1 MQDYQRLLALSILA
15 YAVQKNLSAERL
27 CHLAGV
33 DFDGLRDGTQPVT
46 AKQAADLWLNA
57 THLSRDAQF
66 GLHFGESLQLTAL
79 GVVGGLIQ
87 NSRTI
92 GEALTQAAA
101 FTHLITD
108 IIAVKVERTDLT
120 FTIQFMPNRSR
131 QRESPLVFRQ
141 VMDFFMAFMIHEVDG
156 LVLAKIQPS
165 AVKMPHLDSE
175 RPEYERVLRCRSIQQ
190 SDNYALTFDG
200 RYWNEPILTA
210 NYELQS
216 LLLQKVTA
224 MDRAFGTTR
233 KVSDRIGS
241 YLLANANLGIP
252 SLETIAANFNTSPRS
267 LQRKLQEEGLTYQ
280 QVADSIRKSLAIHF
294 LESGQHPLKEVSYIL
309 GYNELSAFSRAFKRW
324 TGTTP
329 GSYQINKQVVYPKKP
344 DGTSR

>member
-1 MQDYQRLLALSILA
+1 MQDYQRLLALSLLA

-33 DFDGLRDGTQPVT
+33 DFDGLRDGTQPIS

-87 NSRTI
+87 SSQTI
-92 GEALTQAAA
+92 GEAVTQAAA

-108 IIAVKVERTDLT
+108 VIAVNVAQTDLT
-120 FTIQFMPNRSR
+120 FTIQFIPNRSR
-131 QRESPLVFRQ
+131 QRETPLVFRQ
-141 VMDFFMAFMIHEVDG
+141 MMDFFMAFMIHEVDG

-165 AVKMPHLDSE
+165 AVKLPHVDSE
-175 RPEYERVLRCRSIQQ
+175 RAEYERVLRCRLTQQ
-190 SDNYALTFDG
+190 FNDYALTFDG
-200 RYWNEPILTA
+200 RYWYEPILTA
-210 NYELQS
+210 NYELQG
-216 LLLQKVTA
+216 LLLQKVNA
-224 MDRAFGTTR
+224 LNQAFGTTR

-252 SLETIAANFNTSPRS
+252 SLEAIAANFNTSPRS

-280 QVADSIRKSLAIHF
+280 QMADSIRKSLAIHF
-294 LESGQHPLKEVSYIL
+294 LDSGQHPLKEVSYML

-329 GSYQINKQVVYPKKP
+329 GSYQTNNRGYL
-344 DGTSR
+344 TERA

>member
-1 MQDYQRLLALSILA
+1 MGFTLA
-15 YAVQKNLSAERL
+15 
-27 CHLAGV
+27 
-33 DFDGLRDGTQPVT
+33 
-46 AKQAADLWLNA
+46 
-57 THLSRDAQF
+57 SRF
-66 GLHFGESLQLTAL
+66 QLTAL
-79 GVVGGLIQ
+79 GIVGGLIQ

-108 IIAVKVERTDLT
+108 VIDVNVNRTDLT
-120 FTIQFMPNRSR
+120 FTIQFMPNLSR
-131 QRESPLVFRQ
+131 QQESPLVFRQ

-165 AVKMPHLDSE
+165 AVKLPYIDFD
-175 RPEYERVLRCRSIQQ
+175 RAEYERVLRCRSIHQ
-190 SDNYALTFDG
+190 SDDYALTFDG

-210 NYELQS
+210 NYELQG
-216 LLLQKVTA
+216 LLLQKVSA
-224 MDRAFGTTR
+224 LDRAFGATR

-280 QVADSIRKSLAIHF
+280 QVADSTRKLLAIHF

-329 GSYQINKQVVYPKKP
+329 GTYQTNKQNYLAEKA
-344 DGTSR
+344 